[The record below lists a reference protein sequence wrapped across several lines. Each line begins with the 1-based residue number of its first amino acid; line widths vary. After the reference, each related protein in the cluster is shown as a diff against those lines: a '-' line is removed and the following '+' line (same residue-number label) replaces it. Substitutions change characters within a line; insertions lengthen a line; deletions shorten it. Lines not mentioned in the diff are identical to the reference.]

1 MDNPKT
7 KPVKALIDQAV
18 VWIPFLLGFWLIIL
32 RPLGP
37 NLSLMPGD
45 LGDTRFNNYLLEHFF
60 RWILGLDKNY
70 WNAAFFYPFPNTI
83 AFSDNLLGTA
93 PFYALFRAT
102 RLDRETAFQAW
113 YMLGFLMNYTAC
125 VYVLQRLKLKPLAV
139 AIAGFFFTYGL
150 PILAQ
155 ETHAQLLY
163 RFGIPLACALLW
175 QFFQEPGLKKLVGL
189 AFWCVWQFF
198 AGVYI
203 GIFLVMLLA
212 VMAVLLPLFSVQSWA
227 QKNTDPWYRRAFKAV
242 WQWITAWPLKL
253 NQAGSETT
261 LPGRLAT
268 LVILAGLGASL
279 AALLGPYY
287 NVTHVYGFSRSWNDV
302 LLMLPK
308 PQSYFIADQSPIW
321 QAASGFIA
329 DFTARREHQLFPG
342 GVIILILLVGI
353 SLRVPTQYRRLAFLN
368 LSAVA
373 ILVAVTLTIHG
384 FSLYHF
390 LWYLPGLKSIRA
402 VTRIELV
409 LMWPLGVFAGY
420 VIDALL
426 QRQRLWLNAII
437 YLAGGLL
444 LLESVFYNHTT
455 TSKADAQARL
465 ANLRSQ
471 LATAPAA
478 TAVPEAALPADPILF
493 VARPQWDPWYAP
505 EIDAM
510 LVAQDLGWPTLNGY
524 SGNFPPGF
532 QFADSCS
539 RLPNQIKAYMAFT
552 RLSDAS
558 SYLDIIKRVVPI
570 GFKDCDPN
578 WWSKMP
584 N

>member
-7 KPVKALIDQAV
+7 KPFKALINQAV
-18 VWIPFLLGFWLIIL
+18 VWIPFLIGFWLIVL
-32 RPLGP
+32 RPLGL
-37 NLSLMPGD
+37 NLKLMPGD

-70 WNAAFFYPFPNTI
+70 WNATFFYPFPNTI

-93 PFYALFRAT
+93 PFYALFRVT
-102 RLDRETAFQAW
+102 GLDRETSFQAW
-113 YMLGFLMNYTAC
+113 YILGFLLNYTAC
-125 VYVLQRLKLKPLAV
+125 IYVLQRLKFKPLAI
-139 AIAGFFFTYGL
+139 AMAGFFFTFGL

-163 RFGIPLACALLW
+163 RFGVPLACTLLW
-175 QFFQEPGLKKLVGL
+175 QFYEEPGLKKLVGL
-189 AFWCVWQFF
+189 AFWFVWQFL
-198 AGVYI
+198 AGVYV

-212 VMAVLLPLFSVQSWA
+212 VMAFLLPLFSSQSWA
-227 QKNTDPWYRRAFKAV
+227 QKTTGPWFKRPFQAV

-253 NQAGSETT
+253 KQAWFKSAI
-261 LPGRLAT
+261 PGRLTT

-287 NVTHVYGFSRSWNDV
+287 NVTRVYGFSRSWNDV

-308 PQSYFIADQSPIW
+308 PQSYLIADHSSIW
-321 QAASGFIA
+321 QAASSFIA

-342 GVIILILLVGI
+342 GVIILIVLVGI
-353 SLRVPTQYRRLAFLN
+353 SLRVPTQHRRLAFLN

-373 ILVAVTLTIHG
+373 ILVAVTLTING

-390 LWYLPGLKSIRA
+390 LWYLPGIKSIRA

-420 VIDALL
+420 GMDTLL
-426 QRQRLWLNAII
+426 QRQRHWLNVII
-437 YLAGGLL
+437 YLAAGLL
-444 LLESVFYNHTT
+444 LLESAFYNHTT

-465 ANLRSQ
+465 SSLRSQ
-471 LATAPAA
+471 LASAVSAPAA
-478 TAVPEAALPADPILF
+478 VPADPILF

-532 QFADSCS
+532 QFADSCT

-552 RLSDAS
+552 GLSDTS
-558 SYLDIIKRVVPI
+558 SYLNIIKRVVPI
-570 GFKDCDPN
+570 GFKDCNPN